1 MRYYLVDAFADAIF
15 TGNQAGVCVLDAPLD
30 AAVMQKIAMEN
41 NLSETAF
48 VVKNGA
54 HYDLRWFTPTV
65 EIELCG
71 HATLGTAFVL
81 ATFYEPDA
89 KSFEFHTMSGVLKV
103 ARAGD
108 LLEMDFPVREQT
120 EIAVT
125 EAMRNAVGAPVL
137 GAYSGYNLMLEL
149 ENEEAVR
156 KLQPDIAAIKRLR
169 EYHAVIVTARGES
182 CDFVSRFFAPCVGVD
197 EDPVTG
203 SSHTV
208 LIPFWA
214 KCLGK
219 KEMVARQ
226 LSKRGGTIYCRDA
239 SDRVIIG
246 GRACLYLT
254 GEIHLK

>member
-1 MRYYLVDAFADAIF
+1 MVDAFADEIF
-15 TGNQAGVCVLDAPLD
+15 SGNQAGVCVLDVPLD

-48 VVKNGA
+48 AVKNGA

-120 EIAVT
+120 ETAVT
-125 EAMRNAVGAPVL
+125 EAMRSAIGAPASS
-137 GAYSGYNLMLEL
+137 AYGGYNLMVEL
-149 ENEEAVR
+149 ESEEAVR
-156 KLQPDIAAIKRLR
+156 NLQPDIAAIKRLS
-169 EYHAVIVTARGES
+169 EYHAVIVTAKGES
-182 CDFVSRFFAPCVGVD
+182 CDFVSRFFAPGVGID

-214 KCLGK
+214 KRLDK
-219 KEMVARQ
+219 QEMVARQ
-226 LSKRGGTIYCRDA
+226 LSKRGGTIYCKDRG
-239 SDRVIIG
+239 DRVIIG
-246 GRACLYLT
+246 GRASLYLT
-254 GEIHLK
+254 GEIHLKK